1 MKKNLLSL
9 MLVFIAMLVSPFC
22 ANAQDIPDDDGEEI
36 VVYPSHQ
43 TTETGPKR
51 NPPTIP
57 IAAFYYSTV
66 SCLEVVFLSNVG
78 DVTIC
83 LTNQTTGNNCYS
95 QVNSNLS
102 NVFIP
107 INLGIG
113 TYCIEFET
121 QEGITYTGLFTVY

>member
-1 MKKNLLSL
+1 MKKNVLSL
-9 MLVFIAMLVSPFC
+9 MLVFVLPFC
-22 ANAQDIPDDDGEEI
+22 AIAQDIPDDDGEE
-36 VVYPSHQ
+36 VVIYPSHQ
-43 TTETGPKR
+43 TTETGPLR

-66 SCLEVVFLSNVG
+66 SCLEIVFLSNVG

-83 LTNQTTGNNCYS
+83 LTNQTTGNNFNS
-95 QVNSNLS
+95 QVNSSVS

-113 TYCIEFET
+113 LYCVEFET
-121 QEGITYTGLFTVY
+121 QEGITYTGLFTLF